1 MACSEFR
8 AREVQPAVVAL
19 FAELNFAEDRATSA
33 GCITFMRRKCMN
45 SFGNASQSHPSHS
58 DGADQSGNLPARRD
72 AMEGRNLLARILD
85 TPHLAKVVPQ
95 LQPELLQRIIHNC
108 GLEDCGEIVALAT
121 PEQLKR
127 VFDLDLW
134 SAAEP
139 GLDEQFDADR
149 FGVWIEVL
157 LETGA
162 AVAAQK
168 LAGMDVD
175 LMITGLAQHALVYDR
190 AAITPYETL
199 DGELVTYCADAI
211 GVHDDGLTFEV
222 GGYLLM
228 AKRADSWDA
237 IVEVLNALGEEHPK
251 YFERVMCG
259 CVVLSNVGFE
269 DDGLDELLDDGN
281 QAMLN
286 LAVDREG
293 RREKK
298 GYVTPAQA
306 RAFLRMSRELQ
317 LDGDAMPTANPLAL
331 AYFRAINE
339 TTTAE
344 ANSEPNTSGL
354 SESESDAQPAP
365 PTAQKDSAESVA
377 AIFELLHDAGI
388 IPQPPRALLTGSE
401 ESVPRLNAIKT
412 RLEFALEQ
420 NYEAYLARQEE
431 LAYLANVLMAGC
443 SIQARTFTAQEAS
456 DAAIAICN
464 LGLENWPLQWLP
476 ANSTT
481 LPVSLLIDHDLI
493 NVFQVGWKI
502 LYDNVGMYA
511 AKQLIGVLDQM
522 QCNDR
527 ELQIDLDKLRV
538 ELSKHCQAGEPWRA
552 RAALDVIAI
561 LDTPAWAALLALID
575 ECPTLPAVISASRK
589 AGTLSVSASDFEF
602 ISENSQIAS
611 AREFIWSLRET
622 LLG

>member
-1 MACSEFR
+1 
-8 AREVQPAVVAL
+8 
-19 FAELNFAEDRATSA
+19 
-33 GCITFMRRKCMN
+33 MN

-58 DGADQSGNLPARRD
+58 DGADQSGNLPARLD
-72 AMEGRNLLARILD
+72 APDSGNLLARILD
-85 TPHLAKVVPQ
+85 TPHLPQVIPQ
-95 LQPELLQRIIHNC
+95 LQPELLQRIIQRC

-121 PEQLKR
+121 PEQLAQ

-134 SAAEP
+134 RADKA
-139 GLDEQFDADR
+139 GQDEQFDAER

-157 LETGA
+157 LESGA
-162 AVAAQK
+162 AMAAQK
-168 LAGMDVD
+168 LAAMDAD
-175 LMITGLAQHALVYDR
+175 LVVTGLAKHMLVYDR
-190 AAITPYETL
+190 AAVTPYETL
-199 DGELVTYCADAI
+199 DGEQITFYADAI
-211 GVHDDGLTFEV
+211 SVHDDGLTFEV

-237 IVEVLNALGEEHPK
+237 IVEVLMALGEEHPE
-251 YFERVMCG
+251 YFEQVMRG

-269 DDGLDELLDDGN
+269 DDGLDELLDDGD

-293 RREKK
+293 RRERQ

-306 RAFLRMSRELQ
+306 RAFLQMSRQLR
-317 LDGDAMPTANPLAL
+317 LDGDAMPTANPIAR
-331 AYFRAINE
+331 AYFRALNE
-339 TTTAE
+339 TTAAE
-344 ANSEPNTSGL
+344 VSSESSTSGL
-354 SESESDAQPAP
+354 LESGSDAQPVP
-365 PTAQKDSAESVA
+365 SPIQEDSAESVA
-377 AIFELLHDAGI
+377 AVFELLLDAGI
-388 IPQPPRALLTGSE
+388 IPQPPRALLSGSE
-401 ESVPRLNAIKT
+401 EGAPRLHAIKP
-412 RLEFALEQ
+412 RLEFALDQ
-420 NYEAYLARQEE
+420 DYAAYLARQEE

-481 LPVSLLIDHDLI
+481 LPISLLLDHDLI

-511 AKQLIGVLDQM
+511 AKRLVEVLDHM
-522 QCNDR
+522 QCDDR
-527 ELQIDLDKLRV
+527 EIQIDLDKLRI

-552 RAALDVIAI
+552 RDALDVIAI

-575 ECPTLPAVISASRK
+575 ECPTLPAVIGSSRN

-611 AREFIWSLRET
+611 VREFIWSLRET
-622 LLG
+622 LHG